1 MGTVEE
7 VRRVGREA
15 DRSGWV
21 DVTARLGFVAYGVVH
36 LLVAW
41 VAVDLVVGRN
51 AGHASPDGALARLA
65 RQPFGHV
72 LVWAVAVGLF
82 LLVVWRALELVA
94 GPRGATD
101 DAARLRGRLG
111 SLGAGVVYAAMG
123 VLAVGIATRQKGAGS
138 SSHESRTFTA
148 RVMDWPAGPW
158 IVGLIGLGIVVVGA
172 ALVRRGWTD
181 AFLDQLDL
189 AGRTGTA
196 GTVDTWLGRVGHV
209 AKGVAIGI
217 VGCLFGYAALTH
229 DPSRSGGLDRAL
241 RDVLRQPYGPVLLL
255 AIATG
260 IACYGLFCFV
270 RSRHLSR

>member
-21 DVTARLGFVAYGVVH
+21 DVTARVGFVAYGVVH

-72 LVWAVAVGLF
+72 LVWAVAAGMF
-82 LLVVWRALELVA
+82 LLVGWRLLELVA
-94 GPRGATD
+94 GPRGASE
-101 DAARLRGRLG
+101 DAARLRARLG
-111 SLGAGVVYAAMG
+111 SLGAGIVYAAMG

-158 IVGLIGLGIVVVGA
+158 IVGLVGVGILVVGA

-181 AFLDQLDL
+181 SFLDQLDL
-189 AGRTGTA
+189 DGRTGTA
-196 GTVDTWLGRVGHV
+196 GTIDTWLGRVGHV

-217 VGCLFGYAALTH
+217 VGCLFGYAAVTH

-255 AIATG
+255 AIAVG